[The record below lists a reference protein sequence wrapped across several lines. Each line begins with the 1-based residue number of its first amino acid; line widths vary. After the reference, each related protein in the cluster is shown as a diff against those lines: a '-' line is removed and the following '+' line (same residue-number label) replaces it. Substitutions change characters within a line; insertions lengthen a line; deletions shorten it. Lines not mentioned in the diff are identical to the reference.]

1 VSEREGDAVAV
12 DQVPNE
18 DITERLMRVVSL
30 LSDVD
35 RDDASAEELR
45 GAVREVLAELDFL
58 RRY

>member
-1 VSEREGDAVAV
+1 MSEREGDAAPV